1 MQKTLT
7 GESVISGLIEAYNRK
22 DQEEIVKIAFGL
34 VEHEDNGARKEIIDV
49 LGKDIGS
56 ITDREGR
63 SLAHDMVKYGN
74 DEVRKK
80 IIDVLGKDIGS
91 IKDGYGRSLAHD
103 MVKYGNDEVRKK
115 IIDVLGKDIWSIKDN
130 DLVSVAYVSVRYGG
144 SEERKKVI
152 GVLGKE
158 GAGTENIKEDF
169 WNVID
174 ILITAGG
181 SEERKKIIDVLGKD
195 IGSIIIDEYGRSLA
209 HRLVKRRDN
218 EVHKEII
225 DVLGKDIGSI
235 TDREGRSLAH
245 EIVEYGNDEVRK
257 KIIDVLGKD
266 IWGIKDEG
274 DLSIADMLFDEG
286 DIEVKVKA
294 LLALGVIK
302 SDEELFTERVLE
314 NTDNIYSYYRSF
326 LKEIKKLNESSK
338 QEERPNIPLICSFFV
353 EQTKLN
359 KELKNKLAELFD
371 DDNEVEKIVLI
382 RNLIYYN
389 RRTEEDF
396 KYIVSTKSGKQLRKS
411 LSALTS
417 INDLRKKKVI
427 STTEKAS
434 ILQSDDLEKNLG
446 ILLANKARKHFGAEV
461 SDKALDA
468 MIQKPN
474 FAIDLFRFNS
484 LYARSA
490 ANAHNVL
497 SSAMKAYFQS
507 GIEGF
512 KNFKFYGH
520 ELADTQLDVANDIE
534 YLKEKLRG
542 IDKLDAEAQPIKV
555 SKTDAVWTEVQNYKA
570 HKDELFLEAGRISE
584 EVSGELNSVAIKASK
599 SLQKL
604 IENRD
609 VKGMKAKSF
618 GEEEKLKRKAIAL
631 ILLENAVESIEKAE
645 ELIKRVGGAMNN
657 ANLGEVI
664 RKDAE
669 SSESVVESL
678 KMFNKALRKRYKS
691 EEGAVLALDNMIA
704 VLDYLQGEKAAE
716 SRTITA
722 SFTFDPSEILT
733 FGRYGASGAGN
744 CQSSSSQ
751 DARLNQSLMSM
762 LVDSNQLMMRFAKQG
777 SDETI
782 GFLQVHLLRSSKGT
796 ILLLENPYTNQPNKS
811 ETIRRAA
818 KELAAEAE
826 LYLGMGVKA
835 YFREAYGFEDA
846 EIIEAT
852 IPKSYVNR
860 YIDAISGQMDKGEHE
875 IKFKAKKVVKDVS
888 AVSIRR

>member
-56 ITDREGR
+56 I
-63 SLAHDMVKYGN
+63 
-74 DEVRKK
+74 
-80 IIDVLGKDIGS
+80 
-91 IKDGYGRSLAHD
+91 KDGYGRSLVHD

-144 SEERKKVI
+144 SEVHKKVI

-209 HRLVKRRDN
+209 HGLVKRRDS
-218 EVHKEII
+218 EVHKEMI

-266 IWGIKDEG
+266 IGSIKDEYGRSLAHEIVEYGNDEVRKKIIDVLGKDIGSIKDEG

-294 LLALGVIK
+294 LLALGIIK
-302 SDEELFTERVLE
+302 SEEELFTERVLE

-434 ILQSDDLEKNLG
+434 ILQSDDLGKNLG

-520 ELADTQLDVANDIE
+520 ELADTQLDVANDIKC
-534 YLKEKLRG
+534 LKEKLKG
-542 IDKLDAEAQPIKV
+542 IDKLGAEAQPIKV

-609 VKGMKAKSF
+609 VNGMKAKSF

-860 YIDAISGQMDKGEHE
+860 YIDAISGQIDKEEHE

>member
-56 ITDREGR
+56 I
-63 SLAHDMVKYGN
+63 
-74 DEVRKK
+74 
-80 IIDVLGKDIGS
+80 
-91 IKDGYGRSLAHD
+91 KDGYGRSLAHD
-103 MVKYGNDEVRKK
+103 IVKYGNDEVRKK

-144 SEERKKVI
+144 SEVHKKVI

-181 SEERKKIIDVLGKD
+181 SEVHKEIIDVLGKD

-209 HRLVKRRDN
+209 HGLVKRRDS

-266 IWGIKDEG
+266 IGSIKDGYGRSLAHEIVKYGNDEVRKKIIDVLGKDIGSIKDEG

-294 LLALGVIK
+294 LLALGIIK
-302 SDEELFTERVLE
+302 SEEELFTERVLE
-314 NTDNIYSYYRSF
+314 NTDNVYSYYRSF
-326 LKEIKKLNESSK
+326 LKEIKKLNELSK

-389 RRTEEDF
+389 RRTEDDF

-446 ILLANKARKHFGAEV
+446 ILLANKARKYFGAEV

-468 MIQKPN
+468 MTQKPN

-520 ELADTQLDVANDIE
+520 ELVDTQLDVANDIK
-534 YLKEKLRG
+534 YLKEKLKG
-542 IDKLDAEAQPIKV
+542 IDKLGAEAQPIKV

-631 ILLENAVESIEKAE
+631 ILLENAVGSIEKAE
-645 ELIKRVGGAMNN
+645 KLIKRVGGAMNN

-678 KMFNKALRKRYKS
+678 KMFNKALRKRYRS

-704 VLDYLQGEKAAE
+704 VLDYLQGEKVAE

-860 YIDAISGQMDKGEHE
+860 YIDAISGQIDKEEHE

-888 AVSIRR
+888 GVSIRR